1 MSDNGLLDAENE
13 KDGESRDEI
22 LRRLRILYLYKILY
36 EQTDENHGIT
46 MPEIIKQLG
55 ELGISAA
62 RKSIYR
68 DIKALAFFGVDIQTD
83 KGAASSY
90 RILSRKFELPEL
102 TALADSVISSHF
114 FSAKRAEALIE
125 KLASL
130 CSREE
135 AAQLNPEALVADYS
149 AEYNEKILYNVDAIH
164 RAIAN
169 NKQLSFNYF
178 EYVFDYTQKRP
189 KKKSR
194 GIHICSPI
202 ALAWNDGKYYLI
214 AYYPKYSGISH
225 FRVDKMD
232 GAEVLFTNAEK
243 LPKDFKLSEYMK
255 STFSMFSGEL
265 ADITLRFENSLMNA
279 VIDRFGR
286 INPLHDGREHF
297 KITVPVRLNNNSN
310 APTAFFGWLFQFGD
324 KAQIIAPDSVRE
336 QYFEML
342 SAVLNNK
349 YSDDQ

>member
-1 MSDNGLLDAENE
+1 MSDNELLEPENE
-13 KDGESRDEI
+13 SKDDI
-22 LRRLRILYLYKILY
+22 LRRLKILYLYKILY

-46 MPEIIKQLG
+46 MPGIIKQLG

-68 DIKALAFFGVDIQTD
+68 DIKALMAFGVDIQAD

-102 TALADSVISSHF
+102 TALADSVINSHF

-125 KLASL
+125 KLGSL

-135 AAQLNPEALVADYS
+135 AAQLKPGALLADNS
-149 AEYNEKILYNVDAIH
+149 AEYNEKILYNVDAVH
-164 RAIAN
+164 RAIAQK
-169 NKQLSFNYF
+169 KQLSFNYF
-178 EYVFDYTQKRP
+178 EYVFDYSQKRP

-214 AYYPKYSGISH
+214 AYYQKYKGISH

-232 GAEVLFTNAEK
+232 NAEVLLTNAEK
-243 LPKDFKLSEYMK
+243 LSKDFKLSEYMK

-265 ADITLRFENSLMNA
+265 ADITMRFENSLMNA
-279 VIDRFGR
+279 VIDRFGK
-286 INPLHDGREHF
+286 INPKHDGRDHF
-297 KITVPVRLNNNSN
+297 KFTVPVRLNSGG

-324 KAQIIAPDSVRE
+324 KAQIVAPESVRE

-342 SAVLNNK
+342 NAVLNNK
-349 YSDDQ
+349 DIDD